1 MQRINSSSKFAR
13 CLALVFLVTFLFSSI
28 YPISLNSYAGE
39 IRTGDTEKEKNC
51 INYDSLKK
59 LIHIFCKSVHIGGV
73 AKQIN
78 NESILRSQET
88 AYNIDNKSRT
98 NTTNEELAKT
108 WLLNA
113 GLSIEKGATLI
124 IDSSDTFW
132 LKISST
138 PTIQKKSSTLITK
151 EVEANMTSSPEDIV
165 IQGETTSLIRGKLLE
180 TKKTNGPIITV
191 SKNNN
196 DNPNGIHVH
205 GSLVIDSVKITSWDP
220 EVNDVIKFRVGKRQG
235 EENTKSDYDTI
246 EPRAFIRISRDATGT
261 TNITNSEIAY
271 LGYSCSKCSGI
282 SYYGGVGSIVK
293 GNNIHHLLKGYYS
306 NGMGNTVIE
315 NNVFHDNYLYGID
328 PHTGSHD
335 MTIRSNTVY
344 KNNNSGIICS
354 KQCYNILIEG
364 NKVYENKYGGIKF
377 SIGMQNSTAKNN
389 YVHDTDSCI
398 SSNRGSSHNL
408 VFNNTIFN
416 CKIAIDFSDT
426 FENIISSNNISKSDT
441 GIWLNNASDKIY
453 NNSIVDTRENIVIGN
468 QTTIS

>member
-1 MQRINSSSKFAR
+1 M
-13 CLALVFLVTFLFSSI
+13 
-28 YPISLNSYAGE
+28 NSYAVE
-39 IRTGDTEKEKNC
+39 INIGDNEKEKNC

-59 LIHIFCKSVHIGGV
+59 IIHIFCKSVHLGGV

-88 AYNIDNKSRT
+88 ANIDNKV
-98 NTTNEELAKT
+98 AKT
-108 WLLNA
+108 WYLNA

-132 LKISST
+132 LKILST
-138 PTIQKKSSTLITK
+138 PTIQKKSLALITK
-151 EVEANMTSSPEDIV
+151 EVEANVTSSPEDIV
-165 IQGETTSLIRGKLLE
+165 IPGGTTSLIGGKFLE
-180 TKKTNGPIITV
+180 TDKTNQPIITV

-220 EVNDVIKFRVGKRQG
+220 EVNDVIKFRFGKRQG

-282 SYYGGVGSIVK
+282 SYYGGIGSIIK
-293 GNNIHHLLKGYYS
+293 GNDIHHLLKGYYS

-315 NNVFHDNYLYGID
+315 DNVFHDNYLYGID

-335 MTIRSNTVY
+335 MIIRNNIVY
-344 KNNNSGIICS
+344 NNNMSGIICS
-354 KQCYNILIEG
+354 KQCYNITIEG
-364 NKVYENKYGGIKF
+364 NKVYENKYGGINF

-408 VFNNTIFN
+408 IFNNTIFN
-416 CKIAIDFSDT
+416 CKIAIEFSDT

-441 GIWLNNASDKIY
+441 GILLENASDKIT
-453 NNSIVDTRENIVIGN
+453 NNSFTDTRENVVIGN
-468 QTTIS
+468 QTTIL

>member
-1 MQRINSSSKFAR
+1 MQRINSSNKFAR
-13 CLALVFLVTFLFSSI
+13 CLGIVFLVTFLFSSI
-28 YPISLNSYAGE
+28 YPISFNSYAVEFSIG
-39 IRTGDTEKEKNC
+39 GPDKEKKC
-51 INYDSLKK
+51 IKYDSLKK
-59 LIHIFCKSVHIGGV
+59 LIHIFCKSVHLGGV

-78 NESILRSQET
+78 NDSILRSQET
-88 AYNIDNKSRT
+88 TNIDDKA
-98 NTTNEELAKT
+98 AKT
-108 WLLNA
+108 WHLNA

-138 PTIQKKSSTLITK
+138 PTIQKKSLTLIPK
-151 EVEANMTSSPEDIV
+151 EVKPNITSSPEDMV
-165 IQGETTSLIRGKLLE
+165 IQGETTSLKRGKLFE
-180 TKKTNGPIITV
+180 TKKTNQPIITV

-220 EVNDVIKFRVGKRQG
+220 EVNDVIKFRLGKRQG

-282 SYYGGVGSIVK
+282 SYYGGIGSIIK

-315 NNVFHDNYLYGID
+315 NNVFHHNYLYGID

-335 MTIRSNTVY
+335 MIIRNNTVY
-344 KNNNSGIICS
+344 NNNASGIICS

-364 NKVYENKYGGIKF
+364 NKVYENNGGINF
-377 SIGMQNSTAKNN
+377 SIGMKNSTAKNN
-389 YVHDTDSCI
+389 YVHDTHSCF

-408 VFNNTIFN
+408 LFNNTIFN
-416 CKIAIDFSDT
+416 CQIAIDFSDT
-426 FENIISSNNISKSDT
+426 FENIISGNNISKSDT
-441 GIWLNNASDKIY
+441 GILLNNASDKIN
-453 NNSIVDTRENIVIGN
+453 NNSFSDTRENVVTEN